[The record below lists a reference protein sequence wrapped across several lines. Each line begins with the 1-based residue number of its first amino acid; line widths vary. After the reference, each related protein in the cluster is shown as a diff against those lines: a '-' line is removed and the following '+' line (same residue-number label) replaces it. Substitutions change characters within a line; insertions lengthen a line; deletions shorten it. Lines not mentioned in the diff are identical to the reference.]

1 VKNFW
6 VITALFNPCKYESL
20 VRNFLGFSDRLKAQ
34 GVNLLA
40 VELAFGND
48 SHSLDG
54 DVLRLRGDS
63 VMWQKERLLNYAIS
77 QLPNTCEYV
86 AWVDADI
93 LLPDG
98 WVCQA
103 VEKLGKSHIIQL
115 YKKISYLQPTQRE
128 YTSERGIQSV
138 QGVIWQKMIHK
149 NWLERRRLKEL
160 PFSAPGFAWASRR
173 EVFSDIGIYDKNIVG
188 SGDTFLVDCY
198 LDSWDIHG
206 YAQKFNEFM
215 KKDMMEWCS
224 EFRKKNCFYDYLPV
238 DICHLY
244 HGELKNRGYMSR
256 HDIILSNNYDP
267 KTDIELVNNVYEWAS
282 NKPALH
288 NGIREYFFNRKEDQ

>member
-6 VITALFNPCKYESL
+6 VITSLFNPCKYESL
-20 VRNFLGFSDRLKAQ
+20 VRNFVIFSDRLKAQ
-34 GVNLLA
+34 GVNLLS

-48 SHSLDG
+48 SYSLNG

-93 LLPDG
+93 LFPDG
-98 WVCQA
+98 WAGQT
-103 VEKLGKSHIIQL
+103 L
-115 YKKISYLQPTQRE
+115 
-128 YTSERGIQSV
+128 

-149 NWLERRRLKEL
+149 NWLDRRRRKEL
-160 PFSAPGFAWASRR
+160 PFSAPGFAWAARK
-173 EVFSDIGIYDKNIVG
+173 EIFSDIGIYDKNIVG

-215 KKDMMEWCS
+215 KKDMTEWRA
-224 EFRKKNCFYDYLPV
+224 EFQKKKCRYDYVPI

-256 HDIILSNNYDP
+256 HDIILENNYDP
-267 KTDIELVNNVYEWAS
+267 KTDIRLVNNVYEWAS
-282 NKPALH
+282 DKPALH
-288 NGIREYFFNRKEDQ
+288 SGIKDYFYNRKEDE